1 MTIGIMLEDRAMNDP
16 SRDRPEEAPLNPA
29 LKSTTETVYP
39 TGASTPAPLES
50 TNAHAGQGGGWPIVW
65 LIVTIVG
72 VALALYFLL

>member
-1 MTIGIMLEDRAMNDP
+1 MNHP

-39 TGASTPAPLES
+39 DSSATPAPLES

-65 LIVTIVG
+65 LVVTIAG
-72 VALALYFLL
+72 VALAIYLLF